1 MALLTK
7 CKTVYAL
14 AVPYCKSENSII
26 LTPAFDNTPPGIKFV
41 VDPVLSINEQL
52 IARTEDFLR
61 SMKPTASTASIK
73 EVHQDFAEA
82 FATNSESSFTL
93 YLIELQMDSNSDT
106 SFWLPFIRLMAK
118 LPQSRLRLSYLK
130 ALQFL
135 SGAHQ
140 EVIKVIEDKELKPGD
155 FTKH

>member
-1 MALLTK
+1 MPLLTK

-14 AVPYCKSENSII
+14 AIPYFKSENNII
-26 LTPAFDNTPPGIKFV
+26 VTPPFSNVPPGIKFV
-41 VDPVLSINEQL
+41 VDPMQSINEQL
-52 IARTEDFLR
+52 IARTENYLT
-61 SMKPTASTASIK
+61 SMTPAASAAKIK

-93 YLIELQMDSNSDT
+93 YLIELKKPETTDT
-106 SFWLPFIRLMAK
+106 SSWLPFIRLMAQ

-140 EVIKVIEDKELKPGD
+140 EIIKVIEDKELMPRD
-155 FTKH
+155 PTKH